1 MIIVN
6 KKVQAFVKPKKKS
19 NFKPFEFFYFLFIWG
34 GVPHPI
40 IIIIINFLSLLLLII
55 KQPRKHIQMHTKAL
69 FFLMVLITFMTMMI
83 MISSVANL
91 IL

>member
-19 NFKPFEFFYFLFIWG
+19 NFKPFEFFFFFFGG